1 MTEVP
6 QWVERFV
13 LLYFSGAD
21 GRARAPE
28 VFPAH
33 HAYTLDFQA
42 RRPGEL
48 LLTGPFAEPVE
59 GQPGA
64 MNVFTSRQAGGV
76 RGHRPVR
83 HRGRGRLVDGA
94 HLAGRARVARGRR
107 RRRPAAGG
115 GGQPTSCVMLS
126 ITAATARMSTS
137 LCPST
142 TSTP

>member
-64 MNVFTSRQAGGV
+64 MNVFTSRQA
-76 RGHRPVR
+76 
-83 HRGRGRLVDGA
+83 A
-94 HLAGRARVARGRR
+94 EEF
-107 RRRPAAGG
+107 
-115 GGQPTSCVMLS
+115 
-126 ITAATARMSTS
+126 AATDPFVTEGVVASWTVRTW
-137 LCPST
+137 LVGRE
-142 TSTP
+142 